1 MLSILH
7 FLPGRKRSR
16 GFGIAMNAFPTSLPL
31 FDFFFFRGGLVL
43 IILSALNMFNSKL
56 DITPFFSTFN
66 VISKIETFNSPASSV
81 SSIMVIL
88 TFLHAVLMYNLNSM

>member
-1 MLSILH
+1 
-7 FLPGRKRSR
+7 
-16 GFGIAMNAFPTSLPL
+16 
-31 FDFFFFRGGLVL
+31 
-43 IILSALNMFNSKL
+43 MFNSKL

-88 TFLHAVLMYNLNSM
+88 TFLHAVLMYNLLNSM